1 MEKVV
6 GAKVITAKII
16 SAKVINDRVLDDR
29 VPDNRIPDDRVPDN
43 RMPDNRN
50 SDDAAP
56 EVKAAEA
63 KIAQMKTAI
72 VSAIDAIDAKDR
84 VESAADGDQD
94 RREVTRTR
102 VLRGAKIIVQAR
114 SPVIHCTVQN
124 ITSGGACL
132 KLANTW
138 SIPDSFELTFEH
150 GRTRRACRVAWRT
163 HDMLGVAFVDDQTP
177 AEA

>member
-29 VPDNRIPDDRVPDN
+29 VPDNR
-43 RMPDNRN
+43 MPDNRN
-50 SDDAAP
+50 SDNAAP

-114 SPVIHCTVQN
+114 SPVIYCTVQN